1 MKYMITGGY
10 GFIGANFILKTLED
24 KNNVVLNIDKIS
36 YCSSPQIF
44 KDFSNERLNTI
55 KKDINAVNLNDI
67 ICDFK
72 PDRIIHFAAE
82 SHVDRSI
89 DSPKE
94 FIDSNIIATY
104 KLLEAIRFYSQ
115 LNKEFKYIHI
125 STDEVYGSLGFE
137 DEPFTENSCYDPSSP
152 YSSSKASSDHLA
164 MAWQK
169 TYDLPILLTNC
180 SNNFGPWQF
189 PEKLIPLT
197 IINIINK
204 KPISIY
210 GSGKNI
216 RDWLYVEDHVDAIN
230 KVSEH
235 GIIGEK
241 YNIGG
246 NNEKNNLEIVKTI
259 IDIMGQIDKKYQ
271 GANDLIQMVSDRP
284 AHDLRY
290 AINPLKIN
298 SQLNW
303 YPKKDFHDAILNTVE
318 WYLKNTKWWENILET
333 KYKGDRLGVL
343 EK

>member
-343 EK
+343 DK